1 MEKNLKLYIYNGGT
15 AEKAVFP
22 TSISG
27 YEDCEPLLIDSFDY
41 NAKRMG
47 DAPSITATIMYPI
60 CLDNI
65 WSTNVYVEFN
75 GEKYFLHH
83 TPTSSKSNT
92 DARYKYDVVFVSER
106 RALNDVY
113 LFDVVSADAKD
124 TVVTNST
131 RFEFYG
137 TIWDLAQ
144 KINQSLENSKVN
156 YSVNIPTDKE
166 VVGYITNDYKAI
178 SFSDTYVANALQ
190 EFYNTFEVPYYFEG
204 REIHLGNKGEA
215 TLTETFEY
223 GAKNALLSISKNNAN
238 YKIVNR
244 ITGTGSSENIPY
256 YYPNTTPMGFVNFRQ
271 LRGGRDD
278 IINRWVTIK
287 NSEKFNARFRLS
299 TKLVYKKYTIT
310 NDNIYQKIDEDY
322 KNAKIVKLEGSDKH
336 DTAQAKYEQRF
347 SIASPTTGG
356 SHLIKIVLDDY
367 AWKFLNANSGTI
379 EAQLYYQRGTEGD
392 GVSEDILFGEDGLK
406 GKFRVESR
414 TGVVFKE
421 CKGETTF
428 LHADTYQINIIYTF
442 KETNRDKAN
451 GIISALRTY
460 NSFRVEVVETI
471 QTNGWFENDKL
482 TTLDAFGINYSLT
495 PLNGDILYAEQ
506 DTTKGGKILEC
517 KNLMPSIYRESG
529 GAERFYSA
537 ENNKHPLPD
546 GQGFYDFANLYN
558 GYNPKEHTINFE
570 DIKPS
575 IKEMTYEN
583 QRIDV
588 FKDIAFDE
596 NDNNDKVLK
605 EEGSNE
611 YVFKHPYFYIKLHKL
626 GFNLFDRALPQGNMT
641 INVTSGHCAGCAF
654 EIAVDDK
661 LKRNKVQVKDKGEL
675 MYDKNGNVLLGNPQ
689 DAQNNTI
696 DNEVWI
702 AVKKDSTSF
711 TTESDEFVYP
721 NHSKKIEP
729 KTDDTFVITNI
740 LLPNEYIEAA
750 EKRLDE
756 ELWAY
761 MWQNNS
767 EKFTFSIKFSRIYLA
782 EHPEILKKL
791 SENSTVQI
799 KYNNTVYSL
808 YVSSFTY
815 KMKNSEALPEIDVEL
830 TDTLTI
836 AQNALQNALNEIKM
850 SVISIGQANVLK
862 TGNKYFTRKDID
874 DTAQGK
880 ITFSKGVNIGSHD
893 VVEVNTRKEA
903 LDVNYEN
910 NVSDTAIPTSAAM
923 IEHGNKCYLSKEKND
938 IARGNITF
946 LDGMNIGSYTSNM
959 EGGYIDK
966 DGNAEFKTLKLRESL
981 IVPDIKYNR
990 ATVFK
995 GIQYLTFGGGEV
1007 ESVEVLDET
1016 HGKMTLKR
1024 EKGEPLGVE
1033 PNDYCVG
1040 FWHFLGNSY
1049 DSSASSDD
1057 RKGNFSIKG
1066 FTTIMF
1072 QVTDVTEG
1080 IVWYELRGTTPSGY
1094 TYLTHPIEGLNFA
1107 CYSNSSYEDKY
1118 ADRHACKITTT
1129 DYEIRL
1135 QNLYDWEYS
1144 SDNIYRIEGKL
1155 DDFSMTAV
1163 NDGIR
1168 YEQKFEGH
1176 GVVFGNAYMYGTLQ
1190 QFDRE
1195 VWRISLSYE
1204 NDNILSGNKKLTATV
1219 YRNDVEVSYGTSAG
1233 QVTSW
1238 KLYRNSVL
1246 YKNIG
1251 ADGTITLSD
1260 ADIPEGD
1267 NDVTFI
1273 IKATV
1278 LSTGKKA
1285 DGSNEIHLEQSVT
1298 FHRLKQ
1304 GTEGRGIVG
1313 VTEYYAVSND
1323 NTKAPTN
1330 WKSPIDGDPMP
1341 TTTKDNR
1348 YLWNYEK
1355 ITYNKA
1361 GDNGEKIEEKTTP
1374 AVIGTHGDDGRGI
1387 KNITEYYL
1395 VSASDSGVTTATTGW
1410 VKTPQK
1416 TDPTNKYLWN
1426 YEEITYTDKKT
1437 ETTDPAIIGT
1447 YGEKGNDG
1455 NDGKD
1460 AVQPNYMDGT
1470 SVDGT
1475 VERNEWKVNTH
1486 NIKANPYRIGE
1497 GIFDGKNIMTLQPS
1511 MFGRKV
1517 RISYT
1522 AQGYVDNYSLKNN
1535 ENYIVLS
1542 ATFKVPWVKGIA
1554 QTTADYKKLHAYI
1567 GNIIINGKPLNSP
1580 VMEID
1585 KVYSNITEITP
1596 QYSID
1601 QVRWGTIPMS
1611 IANGET
1617 LYARIRIT
1625 VGSEYLDSEGV
1636 EVYDNSTGSRVYIS
1650 EEDVANVSV
1659 YSTVS
1664 YNSESNKAIVA
1675 GKTPAISSWV
1685 GHHFFNDGEKNNNI
1699 YHKFKFG
1706 WTPPSN
1712 MTELAMKFRIG
1723 AMYSTKERYMTFSEV
1738 KAELWDD
1745 KRSENTAYIPSEN
1758 DKARATNVNL
1768 LDGTRN
1774 GMNSEGKEIWTK
1786 STDNRGTITFGDN
1799 LFTLTSDEYDSK
1811 LGDCLKLKS
1820 PTLKLSGNYTLSF
1833 DAKMSNCRAARWLT
1847 YNSTNEKTVYETDW
1861 MEMSNDWKTHRI
1873 LLARYDGNFHFRF
1886 DSMLSVAD
1894 GTTSRLYIRNIKLE
1908 EGCFGTAWTIS
1919 ENDKG
1924 GKPGFSYRPCGTYD
1938 PEVLYVANNE
1948 VRDAVY
1954 YKDKNPNNTGWY
1966 ICRVSNQGQVPSPN
1980 STYWEKSSYIKFFSV
1995 EALFADNLFTNAIKS
2010 GSGYFD
2016 GLNAKTVKISGELN
2030 ATSGTFDNVVINGA
2044 YNKLVQELTTDN
2056 ISTFLT
2062 NSIAVKTDTNLA
2074 DGEWEATFNG
2084 NGTYMKSWGD
2094 IVVIKSFPP
2103 NNIYPFIV
2111 LPALLPEY
2119 SNGNFVYRPI
2129 IGKVKEKTETNG
2141 DSERNMTVDDVRSL
2155 IGRKIIIRN
2164 TTGQSVYVTSAFM
2177 YMFPEFTQ
2185 QNGNYIIDNTNDSQY
2200 WVTGY
2205 GGADGDKANKSW
2217 AITQDESLL
2226 LECVSVRTWA
2236 NTSYWEGVAWTGKI
2250 LRYPLDVQSNS

>member
-661 LKRNKVQVKDKGEL
+661 LKRNKVQVNDKGEL
-675 MYDKNGNVLLGNPQ
+675 MYDENGNVLLGNPQ
-689 DAQNNTI
+689 DKQNNTI

-721 NHSKKIEP
+721 NHSKNIEP
-729 KTDDTFVITNI
+729 KTGDTFVITNI

-756 ELWAY
+756 ELLAY

-782 EHPEILKKL
+782 EHPDVLQKL
-791 SENSTVQI
+791 SENATVKI
-799 KYNNTVYSL
+799 KYNNITYSL

-946 LDGMNIGSYTSNM
+946 LDGMNIGYYTSNM

-1118 ADRHACKITTT
+1118 ADRHSCKITTT

-1135 QNLYDWEYS
+1135 QNLHNWEYS

-1155 DDFSMTAV
+1155 NGFSMTAV
-1163 NDGIR
+1163 NDGIT
-1168 YEQKFEGH
+1168 YKQDFEGH

-1204 NDNILSGNKKLTATV
+1204 NDNILSGSKELNAKV
-1219 YRNDVEVSYGTSAG
+1219 YRNDVEATKGTSAG
-1233 QVTSW
+1233 QVKEW
-1238 KLYRNSVL
+1238 IIIRNDTESYDNL
-1246 YKNIG
+1246 KWYEAANLRFG
-1251 ADGTITLSD
+1251 SGTITLTD

-1273 IKATV
+1273 IKAKV
-1278 LSTGKKA
+1278 ISTGVNENT
-1285 DGSNEIHLEQSVT
+1285 DSNEIVVSQSVT

-1304 GTEGRGIVG
+1304 GTEGNGIVKVEEFYLISEKSTG
-1313 VTEYYAVSND
+1313 MTIAGNTWDTE
-1323 NTKAPTN
+1323 P
-1330 WKSPIDGDPMP
+1330 PL
-1341 TTTKDNR
+1341 TTKDKP

-1355 ITYNKA
+1355 ITYTKS
-1361 GDNGEKIEEKTTP
+1361 GSTTTDP
-1374 AVIGTHGDDGRGI
+1374 AVIGKHGNDGRGI
-1387 KNITEYYL
+1387 KSITEWYL
-1395 VSASDSGVTTATTGW
+1395 VSASDSGVTTATSGW
-1410 VKTPQK
+1410 VKTPPK

-1426 YEEITYTDKKT
+1426 YEEIEYDKKGADGKT
-1437 ETTDPAIIGT
+1437 SVTTPPAIIGT
-1447 YGEKGNDG
+1447 YGDKGEDG

-1475 VERNEWKVNTH
+1475 VERNEWKVNTYNNSSNPYRVTTNPQFEDFPH
-1486 NIKANPYRIGE
+1486 LILNPVVFGKKCRFSFDIKGSFATVSAGAYYVLQTAFSLPWVRGIVQPTENLNKLYGYAEFTIGGIVYKSPLIDSGYLYSEGVTVTNVSIQVARNSTTTVPTSGYGSSVSLTTTYKYLFVRLSITKSNGSVQYSDSVLIENFTATSSVTVYASNATVYTNVEGENNTPPMVGVTLETSKWLCKKNYSAQSNLVINESANTTFTFPTNTTDFKAYLRIYKMYNSTNSYTIYKNIKAELYDE
-1497 GIFDGKNIMTLQPS
+1497 K
-1511 MFGRKV
+1511 RK
-1517 RISYT
+1517 
-1522 AQGYVDNYSLKNN
+1522 
-1535 ENYIVLS
+1535 
-1542 ATFKVPWVKGIA
+1542 
-1554 QTTADYKKLHAYI
+1554 
-1567 GNIIINGKPLNSP
+1567 
-1580 VMEID
+1580 
-1585 KVYSNITEITP
+1585 
-1596 QYSID
+1596 
-1601 QVRWGTIPMS
+1601 
-1611 IANGET
+1611 
-1617 LYARIRIT
+1617 
-1625 VGSEYLDSEGV
+1625 
-1636 EVYDNSTGSRVYIS
+1636 
-1650 EEDVANVSV
+1650 
-1659 YSTVS
+1659 
-1664 YNSESNKAIVA
+1664 
-1675 GKTPAISSWV
+1675 
-1685 GHHFFNDGEKNNNI
+1685 
-1699 YHKFKFG
+1699 
-1706 WTPPSN
+1706 
-1712 MTELAMKFRIG
+1712 
-1723 AMYSTKERYMTFSEV
+1723 
-1738 KAELWDD
+1738 
-1745 KRSENTAYIPSEN
+1745 ENTAYTPSEN
-1758 DKARATNVNL
+1758 DKARTTNVNL

-1786 STDNRGTITFGDN
+1786 TTNNRGTITFGDN
-1799 LFTLTSDEYDSK
+1799 LFTLTSSQAGNGGNAMYIA
-1811 LGDCLKLKS
+1811 S
-1820 PTLKLSGNYTLSF
+1820 PTINLLEGNYALSF
-1833 DAKMSNCRAARWLT
+1833 EMKMVNCYGARLVINGT
-1847 YNSTNEKTVYETDW
+1847 PHSTIASTTDW
-1861 MEMSNDWKTHRI
+1861 ATHRI
-1873 LLARYDGNFHFRF
+1873 LLPKYSGEKTFRF
-1886 DSMLSVAD
+1886 DSFLSVAS
-1894 GTTSRLYIRNIKLE
+1894 GTTSYLYIRNIKLE

-1924 GKPGFSYRPCGTYD
+1924 GKPGFTYRPCGTYD
-1938 PEVLYVANNE
+1938 STVLYTSNSEIKDV
-1948 VRDAVY
+1948 VY
-1954 YKDKNPNNTGWY
+1954 YNNNY
-1966 ICRVSNQGQVPSPN
+1966 YVCVKQPPSSGYAPTN
-1980 STYWEKSSYIKFFSV
+1980 TTYWEASSKLKFLSV
-1995 EALFADNLFTNAIKS
+1995 EALFADEAWVKALSAGTGDFDNLV
-2010 GSGYFD
+2010 
-2016 GLNAKTVKISGELN
+2016 AKNVKISGELN
-2030 ATSGTFDNVVINGA
+2030 ATKGIFHDVVINGA
-2044 YNKLVQELTTDN
+2044 YNKLFQTV
-2056 ISTFLT
+2056 T
-2062 NSIAVKTDTNLA
+2062 NSNVSDFVYYNS
-2074 DGEWEATFNG
+2074 G
-2084 NGTYMKSWGD
+2084 NYYPLLHSWGD
-2094 IVVIKSFPP
+2094 VV
-2103 NNIYPFIV
+2103 NINYPYITPLV
-2111 LPALLPEY
+2111 LPSLLPY
-2119 SNGNFVYRPI
+2119 S
-2129 IGKVKEKTETNG
+2129 
-2141 DSERNMTVDDVRSL
+2141 DSEG
-2155 IGRKIIIRN
+2155 IKF
-2164 TTGQSVYVTSAFM
+2164 Y
-2177 YMFPEFTQ
+2177 P
-2185 QNGNYIIDNTNDSQY
+2185 
-2200 WVTGY
+2200 VTGY
-2205 GGADGDKANKSW
+2205 KRNSAGEIVSMTLNDIRSLVGRQFVIYLPSNYSQITFNTNVYYRNTATTSQIYNFLMPYITNANYWQALNYHDGGSV
-2217 AITQDESLL
+2217 ESAGFSLTGGMFAVL
-2226 LECVSVRTWA
+2226 QLRIGYKRINSQPCEML
-2236 NTSYWEGVAWTGKI
+2236 YWEVNLINTINEIGV
-2250 LRYPLDVQSNS
+2250 